1 MALAGM
7 SAAVQAYQA
16 RLDALEQMR
25 IPALEER
32 VQEVSR
38 SSAEVQQQS
47 IASLYQHSELMCLH
61 LDAQQLSH
69 LLFFHSILM
78 RLAVMLQLLYHICT
92 LSLARL
98 HGYLADNGITPL
110 LTQLRIPNTT
120 LQLCMCT
127 LHLDACG
134 D

>member
-1 MALAGM
+1 MSFVAASVTCQSGVVAVVQIQMALAGM

-25 IPALEER
+25 IPAVEER

-61 LDAQQLSH
+61 LDAQQLQLSAI
-69 LLFFHSILM
+69 FSFHSD
-78 RLAVMLQLLYHICT
+78 ASCSHVATFASY
-92 LSLARL
+92 L
-98 HGYLADNGITPL
+98 HT
-110 LTQLRIPNTT
+110 
-120 LQLCMCT
+120 
-127 LHLDACG
+127 
-134 D
+134 